1 MNIDEQLQALSRQTC
16 PKQVDVVDA
25 VMAQVRQ
32 HPYMMPHVE
41 TRQAAS
47 PRPAASPSHRKVL
60 WRRVALSAAA
70 AVAALVVLNISL
82 RPSSYNEAQISD
94 MMAYVSDYD
103 YYLPVEEAAENPID
117 FLYEDYNE

>member
-41 TRQAAS
+41 T
-47 PRPAASPSHRKVL
+47 RPAASPSHRKVL